1 MGSHTTYYFMGY
13 TDNFPWKCM
22 KVILFYNKMY
32 YSIPWNDVI
41 NQIPIL
47 KFSSCFK
54 IFHIIN
60 NAAKRVLTRSSNT
73 FPVSSTRT
81 TVRAS

>member
-1 MGSHTTYYFMGY
+1 
-13 TDNFPWKCM
+13 
-22 KVILFYNKMY
+22 MY

-81 TVRAS
+81 IVIAS